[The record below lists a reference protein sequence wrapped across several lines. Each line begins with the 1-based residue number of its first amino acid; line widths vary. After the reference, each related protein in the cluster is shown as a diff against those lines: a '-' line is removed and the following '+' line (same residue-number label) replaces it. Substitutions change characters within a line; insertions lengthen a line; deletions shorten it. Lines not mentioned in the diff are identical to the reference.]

1 MATAIPEN
9 QASFLVRELAASSGG
24 RATAG
29 SDDVRVTGV
38 ATDSRAVKPGNL
50 YVALRGERHDGH
62 AFLKQVQAAGAA
74 AAVVERETDA
84 PTGLPLVIVPDTR
97 RALGEVAR
105 FHRARWAKPVV
116 AITGSAGKTTTKEL
130 TAAALRGIGQNV
142 LSTVG
147 NLNNDIGLPMTLF
160 GLSDAHD
167 IAVVEIGTGGPG
179 EIAWLTHVGEPS
191 IGVVTTVALAHVA
204 RLGTLSEVAD
214 EKCALLRGLPPTGA
228 AIYGADSAELA
239 ARVSTFGAQRT
250 LGFGV
255 AAHAQLRLLG
265 QQLRSDLSMEISYQ
279 LTPETTPRTMEL
291 GLYGQ
296 SAALDA
302 LAALGVVVALHGPD
316 RIAAATSGMR
326 QLKPLPGRLRPVRGA
341 QGSLVIDDTYNAN
354 PASMLASL
362 GTLAEVARLRGGR
375 SIAVLGDMAELGAHA
390 QAEHERIG
398 RAVVEQALSDVF
410 FCGQEMAHAARAA
423 QQEIRKRRAKGPRV
437 SHVPDP
443 LGCVSDVTRLLDAR
457 AAVLV
462 KGSRSS
468 AMERISDAL
477 SDALSETGGAA

>member
-9 QASFLVRELAASSGG
+9 HASFLLHELAACSGG
-24 RATAG
+24 RVTPGAQ
-29 SDDVRVTGV
+29 DVRVTGV
-38 ATDSRAVKPGNL
+38 VTDSRAVKPGSL

-74 AAVVERETDA
+74 AALVERETDA
-84 PTGLPLVIVPDTR
+84 PAGLPLVIVPDCR

-105 FHRARWAKPVV
+105 LHRTRWGKPVI

-130 TAAALRGIGQNV
+130 TAAALRGTGQVV

-160 GLSDAHD
+160 GLTDAHAM
-167 IAVVEIGTGGPG
+167 AVVEIGTGGPG
-179 EIAWLTHVGEPS
+179 EIAWLTHIAQPNV
-191 IGVVTTVALAHVA
+191 GVVTTVALAHVA

-214 EKCALLRGLPPTGA
+214 EKCALLVGLPATGV

-250 LGFGV
+250 LGFGL
-255 AAHAQLRLLG
+255 ASSAQLRLLG
-265 QQLRSDLSMEISYQ
+265 QHLRADLSMEVSYQ
-279 LTPETTPRTMEL
+279 VTPETTPRSMEL
-291 GLYGQ
+291 NLYGQ
-296 SAALDA
+296 SAAVDA
-302 LAALGVVVALHGPD
+302 LAALGVVIALQGMD
-316 RIAAATSGMR
+316 AIDAAVSGMR
-326 QLKPLPGRLRPVRGA
+326 LLKPLPGRLRPLRGA

-362 GTLAEVARLRGGR
+362 GTLAEVAQLRGGR
-375 SIAVLGDMAELGAHA
+375 AIAVLGDMAELGAHS
-390 QAEHERIG
+390 QLEHERIG
-398 RAVVEQALSDVF
+398 RAVVEQGLSDVF
-410 FCGQEMAHAARAA
+410 FCGAEMAHAARAA
-423 QQEIRKRRAKGPRV
+423 QQEIRQRRAKGPRV
-437 SHVPDP
+437 THSADA
-443 LGCVSDVTRLLDAR
+443 LDCISDLTRLLDAR

-468 AMERISDAL
+468 AMERVTDAL
-477 SDALSETGGAA
+477 ADSGGAP